1 MLMEKV
7 TQIKEFSDTCVT
19 KRGKMCHF
27 SRKGALV
34 DICANKE
41 GLQN

>member
-19 KRGKMCHF
+19 KSGKMCHF
-27 SRKGALV
+27 SRKRALV
-34 DICANKE
+34 DTCVNKE
-41 GLQN
+41 GLQS